1 MWKSKTERTFLSC
14 FRYIKIFAKFPDG
27 MKAFWDDSHYIHYV
41 DPHVRGRYQLWQ
53 NLEEKGDVLEN
64 PSLSAKLLPGR
75 YHPRG
80 TNVLMCTIVGNN
92 WQRVTTL
99 SKQQVALA
107 VTSVSQPFVLLLG
120 NGRDVRGTE
129 GHVR

>member
-1 MWKSKTERTFLSC
+1 
-14 FRYIKIFAKFPDG
+14 

-53 NLEEKGDVLEN
+53 NLEAKGDNAEE
-64 PSLSAKLLPGR
+64 PSLSEQLHTGR

-92 WQRVTTL
+92 WERVTTL
-99 SKQQVALA
+99 SKQQVPCA
-107 VTSVSQPFVLLLG
+107 VASVSQSFVLLLG
-120 NGRDVRGTE
+120 HGRDV
-129 GHVR
+129 